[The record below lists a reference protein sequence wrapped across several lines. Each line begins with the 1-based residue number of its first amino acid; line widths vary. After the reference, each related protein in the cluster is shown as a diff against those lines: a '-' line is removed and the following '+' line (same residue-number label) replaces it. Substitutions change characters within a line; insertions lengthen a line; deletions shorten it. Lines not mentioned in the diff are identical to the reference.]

1 MKKITQI
8 LAFLIFIVTTAY
20 TQEIPQHIKD
30 KFIKATDYKKSGQ
43 YDNALSLFNQII
55 DYTELTNN
63 SNLTKLLKQQKIAC
77 YFKIAEEKAINDNKY
92 GLKEA
97 CTKGL
102 RLCDETGESYS
113 LSSMMFS
120 LWIAGYYYMNDE
132 YRKCSYA
139 IEYSK
144 RLVNECRKRKITD
157 NEVFIELET
166 MIAGI
171 EREVNRQINPPSTFS
186 FSLNELFNSFTSSSF
201 ESNNSTSN
209 ERESNSISN
218 NESKSSQ
225 TKFYEDGFYI
235 YGSYKSIKY
244 KVICPDGDFGHI
256 YYNLQKRCWMKT
268 SSVYCDYSST
278 KGEEG
283 LKKSAN
289 IFCKNR

>member
-8 LAFLIFIVTTAY
+8 LVFLIFIVTTAY
-20 TQEIPQHIKD
+20 AQEIPQHIKE
-30 KFIKATDYKKSGQ
+30 KIIKATDLRKNGQ
-43 YDNALSLFNQII
+43 YDKALSLYSQII

-63 SNLTKLLKQQKIAC
+63 SNLKKLLKHQKMAC

-120 LWIAGYYYMNDE
+120 IWIAGYYYMNDE

-144 RLVNECRKRKITD
+144 RIVNECRKRKITD
-157 NEVFIELET
+157 NEVFMELET
-166 MIAGI
+166 IIAAI
-171 EREVNRQINPPSTFS
+171 EREVNKQTNPPATYS
-186 FSLNELFNSFTSSSF
+186 FSLNKLYDSFTSTST
-201 ESNNSTSN
+201 ETNNYTSN
-209 ERESNSISN
+209 EQERNVTSN
-218 NESKSSQ
+218 NKGKSSHTQ
-225 TKFYEDGFYI
+225 FYDDGVYK
-235 YGSYKSIKY
+235 YGSHKSTKY
-244 KVICPDGDFGHI
+244 KVICPNGDFGHI
-256 YYNLQKRCWMKT
+256 YYNVQKRCWMKT
-268 SSVYCDYSST
+268 SSVWCDYSST
-278 KGEEG
+278 EGKEG